1 MRLKKAWSLT
11 LLQCYKSTRENCYSG
26 QPVIKSQFLSI
37 FLLVPLQTLLDQQ
50 HVYYLNKS
58 QFLSISLLVPLQTL
72 PDQQHVYYL
81 NQSRDGIL
89 SGEGCLVRKIPFT
102 HPTMVPSVLNLLR
115 QQLVFNS
122 VLSSIIR
129 PLSRKGW
136 HSQSIIC
143 DIIF

>member
-1 MRLKKAWSLT
+1 MYLKKAWSLT

-26 QPVIKSQFLSI
+26 QPVIKSQFFSI
-37 FLLVPLQTLLDQQ
+37 F
-50 HVYYLNKS
+50 
-58 QFLSISLLVPLQTL
+58 LLVPLQTL

-102 HPTMVPSVLNLLR
+102 HPMMVPSVLNLLR